1 MTCLEFR
8 RAVGAEPHSQAP
20 EILQH
25 AAQCV
30 ACARYRQQMQQMDS
44 VIQRA
49 LAIDV
54 DVPASRTAAS
64 APRRR
69 IMQWS
74 LAASVMLAVALGV
87 FWLGF
92 PRDTLAQ
99 EVVQHVM
106 HEADSLQPD
115 RVVIGEAELAAV
127 LAESDLQLRPGMA
140 DVTYATT
147 CPFRNHHVAHLVV
160 KTAAGPVTVLLLTY
174 EESVKKSRYFNEGG
188 FEGVVM
194 PAPRGSLVVLGKDA
208 PLDEVAQKVFA
219 AVDYRVGW

>member
-20 EILQH
+20 DVVQH
-25 AAQCV
+25 AADCA

-49 LAIDV
+49 LTIDV
-54 DVPASRTAAS
+54 SVPAKVATPM
-64 APRRR
+64 PRRR
-69 IMQWS
+69 TMQWG
-74 LAASVMLAVALGV
+74 LAASVMLALALGI

-99 EVVQHVM
+99 EVVQHVI

-115 RVVIGEAELAAV
+115 RAVISETELAAV
-127 LAESDLQLRPGMA
+127 LAESNLRLKPGMA
-140 DVTYATT
+140 EVTYAMT
-147 CPFRNHHVAHLVV
+147 CPFRNHHVAHFVV
-160 KTAAGPVTVLLLTY
+160 RTAAGPVTVLLLTH
-174 EESVKKSRYFNEGG
+174 EETVKKVRHFNE
-188 FEGVVM
+188 EGYEGMIM
-194 PAPRGSLVVLGKDA
+194 PAPRGSLVVIGKDA

-219 AVDYRVGW
+219 AVDYQTGW